1 MRPRCGLKEDDAQAS
16 EHRDGWG
23 GAGPAQLLENG
34 RMRDAL
40 LNETLFL
47 DLDRA
52 TDSRQLGR
60 GLYHGEHSS
69 FWTTRRRH
77 SPPNISPQL
86 AITLRHPMLRSWP
99 VAHIAPESIPTAVVP
114 TAAGWS
120 SVTGNSCPTASAKT
134 SCDDYSTCDQGIHA
148 PPPSRLQRYF
158 HAETVLRPRR

>member
-1 MRPRCGLKEDDAQAS
+1 MDASVLARRKAVGKRPHARRTVEMRLFFSTLTARRIIGSWVEDYTTARS
-16 EHRDGWG
+16 
-23 GAGPAQLLENG
+23 
-34 RMRDAL
+34 
-40 LNETLFL
+40 
-47 DLDRA
+47 
-52 TDSRQLGR
+52 
-60 GLYHGEHSS
+60 HSS

-120 SVTGNSCPTASAKT
+120 SVTGNRCPTASAKT